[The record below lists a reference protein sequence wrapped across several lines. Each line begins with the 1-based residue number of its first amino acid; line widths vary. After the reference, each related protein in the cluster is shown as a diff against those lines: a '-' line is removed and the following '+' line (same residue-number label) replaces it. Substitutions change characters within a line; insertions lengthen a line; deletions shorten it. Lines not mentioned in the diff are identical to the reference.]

1 MRISF
6 VIPYFYPA
14 MGYGGTPRFAY
25 ELARVLA
32 RRGHRVKVLT
42 TDSAGRSR
50 IPSDVI
56 RSIQKNGVGGI
67 QVRYYRNVSSQLA
80 YRQRFFFP
88 PRMFFD
94 MRREVMQSDVLHIH
108 DLRSFLAVAAHSAL
122 RSLHKPYVLSPH
134 GGLQHLGKRTAKTMF
149 DLLWG
154 SAILKEAAAL
164 CAVSPSEAR
173 DAILLGVEKQKIHNF
188 PSAVDAGQYRSL
200 PERGRFASKWNVN
213 GRRIILYLGRLH
225 WIKGVDIL
233 IESFRLLSDLPDVQ
247 LVIAGPDDG
256 AEPSL
261 RSLVHE
267 IGFGD
272 RVTLTGFL
280 NDGEKTEAI
289 VDSQIVVV
297 PSRSEGFPLALL
309 ESLACGRPVIM
320 SSACDLG
327 DWMPKQPAWSTFLSE
342 DAVDLARSLRAML
355 QQGVDEQSLM
365 NARNL
370 VLTAFSSDT
379 LAARA
384 EGLYESVVASYAS
397 T

>member
-1 MRISF
+1 M
-6 VIPYFYPA
+6 
-14 MGYGGTPRFAY
+14 
-25 ELARVLA
+25 
-32 RRGHRVKVLT
+32 
-42 TDSAGRSR
+42 
-50 IPSDVI
+50 
-56 RSIQKNGVGGI
+56 
-67 QVRYYRNVSSQLA
+67 
-80 YRQRFFFP
+80 
-88 PRMFFD
+88 
-94 MRREVMQSDVLHIH
+94 
-108 DLRSFLAVAAHSAL
+108 
-122 RSLHKPYVLSPH
+122 
-134 GGLQHLGKRTAKTMF
+134 
-149 DLLWG
+149 
-154 SAILKEAAAL
+154 
-164 CAVSPSEAR
+164 
-173 DAILLGVEKQKIHNF
+173 
-188 PSAVDAGQYRSL
+188 
-200 PERGRFASKWNVN
+200 
-213 GRRIILYLGRLH
+213 
-225 WIKGVDIL
+225 DIL

-384 EGLYESVVASYAS
+384 EGLYESVMASYAS